1 MRRREALIV
10 GPESQLDQ
18 LLWEVC
24 RLPPHP
30 LTLPWTTPTEVRNV
44 TRKSRQVTVRIHE
57 TKEKVTKSPTQ
68 LVAHFKNAVHKATG
82 EIVAAHKL
90 PSGDV
95 ILITVFSAGRQELKQ
110 NDD

>member
-1 MRRREALIV
+1 MS
-10 GPESQLDQ
+10 PPFSYSSPSHSSLD
-18 LLWEVC
+18 
-24 RLPPHP
+24 HSAGS
-30 LTLPWTTPTEVRNV
+30 TEVRNA

-57 TKEKVTKSPTQ
+57 TKEKENVATESFTQ